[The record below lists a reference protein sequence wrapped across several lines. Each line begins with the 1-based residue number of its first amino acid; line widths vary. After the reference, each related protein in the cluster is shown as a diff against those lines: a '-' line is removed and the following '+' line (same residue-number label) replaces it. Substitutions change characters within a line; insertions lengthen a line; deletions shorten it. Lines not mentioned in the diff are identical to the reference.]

1 MRSGPDFLARP
12 APGARIARGSLALA
26 LVALSGCTIVQMQ
39 GDLRARQSRIDAK
52 QQQLESLR
60 ATNAALAAESDRLR
74 DDLQRRELD
83 ANELHARLEQ
93 LIRLNEAAQ
102 VSSAEERA
110 AQQQRRRQLQAVNQQ
125 AEELGRDT
133 GMTPDEKQQKL
144 VALREKT
151 RELLTILLAG

>member
-1 MRSGPDFLARP
+1 MRAGPDFLAMR
-12 APGARIARGSLALA
+12 ARRGRITRGSLALA
-26 LVALSGCTIVQMQ
+26 LVAMSGCTIVQMQ

-52 QQQLESLR
+52 QEQLQSLR

-74 DDLQRRELD
+74 NDLQRRELD
-83 ANELHARLEQ
+83 ANELHARLDQ

-102 VSSAEERA
+102 TSSVEERTE
-110 AQQQRRRQLQAVNQQ
+110 QQQRRRQLQAVNQQ

-144 VALREKT
+144 AALREKT